1 MISLTFAR
9 SWHSPRALWSY
20 RMDIEAGSGHQENN
34 GTHNWKEGDGVFR
47 EQCWW
52 WLLYHPARERC
63 YCCCWYGAGE
73 TTKMTTMMVREK
85 GRRRFLGVA
94 RFLVVPHRRRTA
106 QYPVQGDND
115 AEKESHTRIWGAKA
129 GINQG
134 LVVQMKLITL
144 IWTVTFTQP
153 NPCVIRN
160 ERSCCCC

>member
-1 MISLTFAR
+1 MDTRRTTEHTLRKGMAYSESSAGGQRKMLLLLLLLVR
-9 SWHSPRALWSY
+9 SWRN
-20 RMDIEAGSGHQENN
+20 DQDDDD
-34 GTHNWKEGDGVFR
+34 DGV
-47 EQCWW
+47 CT
-52 WLLYHPARERC
+52 L
-63 YCCCWYGAGE
+63 
-73 TTKMTTMMVREK
+73 REK

-115 AEKESHTRIWGAKA
+115 SEKESHTRIWGAKA

-160 ERSCCCC
+160 ERSCCCCCC